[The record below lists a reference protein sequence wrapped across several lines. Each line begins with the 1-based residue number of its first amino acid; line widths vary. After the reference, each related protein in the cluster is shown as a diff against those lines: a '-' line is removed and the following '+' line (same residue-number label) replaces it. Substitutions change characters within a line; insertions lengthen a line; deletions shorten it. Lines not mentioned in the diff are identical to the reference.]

1 MAKKQNM
8 ATSKDLNEIE
18 LERASYLINSD
29 ELIFETLGTAI
40 ETEFGGFTKP
50 FHMSVLDDLDLVH
63 SINSPIEF
71 LHDQL
76 EVPQTSTMQYKCPT
90 CKHAIAIASA
100 DFIKGIAVTS
110 CGDCGSN
117 AFAIEDFSIE
127 LEKRKWNALNY
138 PGHWL
143 LPVLNF

>member
-1 MAKKQNM
+1 MTKKENM

-29 ELIFETLGTAI
+29 ELMFETLGTAI
-40 ETEFGGFTKP
+40 ENESDRSTKP
-50 FHMSVLDDLDLVH
+50 LNMSKLDDLDLVH

-76 EVPQTSTMQYKCPT
+76 EVPQTSTMHYKCPT

-100 DFIKGIAVTS
+100 DFIRGIAMTS
-110 CGDCGSN
+110 CGDCGRN
-117 AFAIEDFSIE
+117 AFAIEDVFS
-127 LEKRKWNALNY
+127 K
-138 PGHWL
+138 
-143 LPVLNF
+143 